1 MIFDLIVGSG
11 QTTSDPSA
19 LFASGEQ
26 GAWYD
31 PSDISTMF
39 QDRAGTTP
47 VTADGQ
53 TVGKILDKSGRGNHA
68 VAPTDASRPIYK
80 TNGVLRWLQFD
91 GANDILS
98 TANVSWGTDKAS
110 AFVGVTFNDN
120 IGLYGTPFC
129 FGNDPNTDIGSFAV
143 YNSSYANGDYCI
155 NAKGAAVRCLL
166 SSPGASMPRTL
177 VGTTTYDLA
186 QIAYQN
192 SLKMRINA
200 VAQTLTLRAGTDMGG
215 GNFGTWPISVGG
227 SSGIVQ
233 PLLGN
238 IYSIIIV
245 DRLATTQ
252 EITDTEHWVASKTGV
267 TLP

>member
-80 TNGVLRWLQFD
+80 TNVEVTVEPLLPLATIQMALIDYIVKNYPPEGVL
-91 GANDILS
+91 
-98 TANVSWGTDKAS
+98 K
-110 AFVGVTFNDN
+110 
-120 IGLYGTPFC
+120 
-129 FGNDPNTDIGSFAV
+129 
-143 YNSSYANGDYCI
+143 
-155 NAKGAAVRCLL
+155 
-166 SSPGASMPRTL
+166 
-177 VGTTTYDLA
+177 
-186 QIAYQN
+186 
-192 SLKMRINA
+192 
-200 VAQTLTLRAGTDMGG
+200 
-215 GNFGTWPISVGG
+215 
-227 SSGIVQ
+227 
-233 PLLGN
+233 
-238 IYSIIIV
+238 
-245 DRLATTQ
+245 
-252 EITDTEHWVASKTGV
+252 
-267 TLP
+267 